1 MNIEPNFILEFINF
15 IESILDRMKIY
26 NFNVDEIFLH
36 SNRDNKIRTQFENY
50 EKDNSICYGVNLSFP
65 EININFDVT
74 EEGLGKLL
82 FEKVKCS
89 DFFIWLGYGLVG
101 KEQSMLLTEVLIK
114 SHLGSLNNLIQKVVV
129 LYKEQMS
136 SEITRIGFSGLWGQ
150 IRQFFGGKKK
160 LIEMKQTPGND
171 DKFFKILENKYNF
184 EKNGI
189 HLMKLEKGK
198 KYLYVF
204 SDAFLF
210 VFEDGTFKIGD
221 KMEYSAIEY
230 VLLKNEDIIIH
241 LKEGMKNQNKKSEM
255 TIRCENAYIAENVFR
270 TLNEVYRNI

>member
-1 MNIEPNFILEFINF
+1 
-15 IESILDRMKIY
+15 
-26 NFNVDEIFLH
+26 
-36 SNRDNKIRTQFENY
+36 
-50 EKDNSICYGVNLSFP
+50 
-65 EININFDVT
+65 
-74 EEGLGKLL
+74 
-82 FEKVKCS
+82 
-89 DFFIWLGYGLVG
+89 
-101 KEQSMLLTEVLIK
+101 
-114 SHLGSLNNLIQKVVV
+114 
-129 LYKEQMS
+129 MS

-204 SDAFLF
+204 SDPFLF
-210 VFEDGTFKIGD
+210 VFEDGTFKMCD
-221 KMEYSAIEY
+221 KMEYGAIEN
-230 VLLKNEDIIIH
+230 VLLKNEAIIIH

-255 TIRCENAYIAENVFR
+255 TIRCENASIAENVFR